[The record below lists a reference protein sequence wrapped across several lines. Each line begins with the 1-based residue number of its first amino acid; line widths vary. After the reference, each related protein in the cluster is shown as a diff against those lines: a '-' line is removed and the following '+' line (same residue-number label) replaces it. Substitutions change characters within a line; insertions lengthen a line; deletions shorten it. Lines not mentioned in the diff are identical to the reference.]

1 MLNSCKATL
10 KKTSVSGPAG
20 GRNFLSS
27 NFFFGGGGRKML
39 SIFEFFVFAKMK
51 KNTHSLLF

>member
-27 NFFFGGGGRKML
+27 NFFWGGGGGGVVVGKCCPFL
-39 SIFEFFVFAKMK
+39 NF
-51 KNTHSLLF
+51 LFLQK